1 MKYLYYEAKG
11 VKYKM
16 PIKILDE
23 PKQLAHIQSNLAW
36 KILNYLKTKPD
47 YPNQIA
53 KALRVNE
60 QKVYYHIRELE
71 KNGFIEKFRE
81 EIKNGSVCKYYRV
94 TFSAYGVELNKSVS
108 IKLDKINLVSSFF
121 SEFISEGV
129 FNGYIVVGAPVSHGP
144 YLTVSRDGYF
154 AVHLSFLLGNLCN
167 VPNRFSCKT
176 DIDIKNQKLEKNN
189 LIIFGGPISNI
200 IASEIN
206 KEMKINYSWD
216 KYWKIDNKINNKKYI
231 GENVGLIT
239 KLVNPYDKSK
249 SIILLSG
256 LHLSGTK
263 ASTIAISEFSERI
276 LKQYIP
282 GKEYYCVFE
291 GLDRDSDGEIDD
303 VRVLETVN
311 I

>member
-1 MKYLYYEAKG
+1 
-11 VKYKM
+11 
-16 PIKILDE
+16 
-23 PKQLAHIQSNLAW
+23 
-36 KILNYLKTKPD
+36 
-47 YPNQIA
+47 
-53 KALRVNE
+53 
-60 QKVYYHIRELE
+60 
-71 KNGFIEKFRE
+71 
-81 EIKNGSVCKYYRV
+81 
-94 TFSAYGVELNKSVS
+94 
-108 IKLDKINLVSSFF
+108 
-121 SEFISEGV
+121 
-129 FNGYIVVGAPVSHGP
+129 
-144 YLTVSRDGYF
+144 
-154 AVHLSFLLGNLCN
+154 
-167 VPNRFSCKT
+167 
-176 DIDIKNQKLEKNN
+176 
-189 LIIFGGPISNI
+189 
-200 IASEIN
+200 
-206 KEMKINYSWD
+206 MKINYSWD